1 MFYERA
7 VDPKIDKFLKVMTAS
22 TDYRDSRKA
31 AFQQFAIALDFNVA
45 RIPSNLSVASCV
57 PLGVGY
63 VTAVLA
69 LGICLGVDFS
79 SFGGPNLL
87 EIVRALPK
95 SRIPEDQQ
103 PECLE
108 AVKTSER
115 PKPGDWI
122 AIWGGM

>member
-1 MFYERA
+1 
-7 VDPKIDKFLKVMTAS
+7 MTAS
-22 TDYRDSRKA
+22 TDYRDSRKS

-45 RIPSNLSVASCV
+45 RIPSKISVPSCV

-79 SFGGPNLL
+79 SAGGPDLL
-87 EIVRALPK
+87 GIVRTLPK

-103 PECLE
+103 LECLQSIE
-108 AVKTSER
+108 ISER

-122 AIWGGM
+122 AIWGGL